1 MHMARLTSPE
11 KAEVVRALLK
21 IAQDDR
27 ESAWAARLYMAA
39 AVWIAREIDDAAL
52 RGETTKVADRVKRL
66 TLADSPTGF
75 QASLDSWVRIG
86 K

>member
-1 MHMARLTSPE
+1 MARLTATE

-27 ESAWAARLYMAA
+27 EGAWSARLYMAA
-39 AVWIAREIDDAAL
+39 AMWIAREVDDAAL
-52 RGETTKVADRVKRL
+52 RDETTRVAERVKRL

-75 QASLDSWVRIG
+75 QASLDSWLRIG